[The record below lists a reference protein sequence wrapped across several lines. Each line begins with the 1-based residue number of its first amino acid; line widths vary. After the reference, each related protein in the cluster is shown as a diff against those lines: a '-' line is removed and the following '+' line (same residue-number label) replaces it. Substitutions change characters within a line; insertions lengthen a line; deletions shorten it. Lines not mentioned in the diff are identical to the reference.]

1 MEAVGFECLETLMP
15 AERMLDASNVHQL
28 KEIVV
33 VCEAVAQARR
43 LISCWSGQVRLYAIF
58 DRLQEEIRVFEAARR
73 REKAETLSK
82 ARDAGELEDRVE
94 ALARKE
100 SEVRPAEQ
108 TTDST
113 MGTLSSGSRSQRRC
127 SAGTTTS
134 PRS

>member
-1 MEAVGFECLETLMP
+1 M
-15 AERMLDASNVHQL
+15 
-28 KEIVV
+28 
-33 VCEAVAQARR
+33 
-43 LISCWSGQVRLYAIF
+43 RLYAIF

-113 MGTLSSGSRSQRRC
+113 MGTLSSGSRSQSSESKRHDREVVALIGRVRRALKAIGGG
-127 SAGTTTS
+127 SS
-134 PRS
+134 SSKRD